1 MVLKGL
7 LKYVKKT
14 LDHQVPK
21 KQKFVHGNHLPF
33 YEKKKQYIG
42 LGFAINISK
51 IKLTKTKESMQN
63 NKLHLSYQKKSKKEN
78 YKSRGVRNIIDRET
92 FWKRV
97 QPFLS
102 NKIASTQKITLTDI
116 DKIVKK

>member
-33 YEKKKQYIG
+33 YEKK
-42 LGFAINISK
+42 
-51 IKLTKTKESMQN
+51 N
-63 NKLHLSYQKKSKKEN
+63 N
-78 YKSRGVRNIIDRET
+78 T
-92 FWKRV
+92 
-97 QPFLS
+97 
-102 NKIASTQKITLTDI
+102 
-116 DKIVKK
+116 

>member
-1 MVLKGL
+1 MVLKDL

-33 YEKKKQYIG
+33 YEKKAIMQRTR
-42 LGFAINISK
+42 FAINISK

-63 NKLHLSYQKKSKKEN
+63 NKSHCLTNQRK
-78 YKSRGVRNIIDRET
+78 NIT
-92 FWKRV
+92 RV
-97 QPFLS
+97 EM
-102 NKIASTQKITLTDI
+102 
-116 DKIVKK
+116 